1 MPQALLIALI
11 SLAVPAPALGE
22 ILLTSLRV
30 ARLPEPGSL
39 ILLGTGLIAVAFWL
53 GWSRRRHARRHGA
66 HDQSHQPAGGAAST
80 SADRPAAP
88 ARAFRSPAGCADGWS
103 GLRGGLDASTASAV
117 VA

>member
-1 MPQALLIALI
+1 MLQALLIALI

-66 HDQSHQPAGGAAST
+66 HDQSH
-80 SADRPAAP
+80 
-88 ARAFRSPAGCADGWS
+88 
-103 GLRGGLDASTASAV
+103 
-117 VA
+117 